1 MSAKLPIATAK
12 ADIRADLVK
21 LVTMET
27 TAPKR
32 PFGKYAP
39 FRQAKLL
46 KSDQ

>member
-1 MSAKLPIATAK
+1 MSAKPPIATAK
-12 ADIRADLVK
+12 GDIRADLAK

-27 TAPKR
+27 TPPKR
-32 PFGKYAP
+32 PLGEYVP